1 MNRSHGEYRW
11 RTQALSG
18 KDCIAQDHP
27 AAAAARVTEAG
38 LSLLIIKLGTCR
50 SIAIRCRWLLGNVL
64 QLGCALTAPGLLP
77 RGVA

>member
-27 AAAAARVTEAG
+27 AAAPAQVTEAG
-38 LSLLIIKLGTCR
+38 LSLLVIKLGTC
-50 SIAIRCRWLLGNVL
+50 
-64 QLGCALTAPGLLP
+64 
-77 RGVA
+77 